1 MTQLRIKSHA
11 KINLA
16 LNITGKG
23 YLLHKIE
30 TIVSFISLHDEIF
43 IKKINSKKHNIIFT
57 GKFSRNISKDNTI
70 SKLLE
75 ILENKDLLKNKK
87 FKILVNK
94 KIPNRAGLGGGSM
107 NAANILK
114 YFVKKKIIRI
124 SKKGLEE
131 ISNLI
136 GSDVVL
142 GLNSTNSILNSK
154 NQIKRFKNYKKYYVL
169 LVKPNFG
176 CSTKYIYSKVKK
188 FNRARLLKPN
198 KSMFNYKFLK
208 KIGNSLEPIA
218 FSKYNKLKIIKS
230 FLEKSTKPIFV
241 RMSGSGSVI
250 VAYFKTKDRCEK
262 EKKQFNKKYKK
273 YWCMSSKTI

>member
-114 YFVKKKIIRI
+114 YFVKKKIIKI

-262 EKKQFNKKYKK
+262 AKKQFNKKYKK

>member
-136 GSDVVL
+136 GSDLVL

-262 EKKQFNKKYKK
+262 AKKQFNKKYKK

>member
-262 EKKQFNKKYKK
+262 AKKQFNKKYKK